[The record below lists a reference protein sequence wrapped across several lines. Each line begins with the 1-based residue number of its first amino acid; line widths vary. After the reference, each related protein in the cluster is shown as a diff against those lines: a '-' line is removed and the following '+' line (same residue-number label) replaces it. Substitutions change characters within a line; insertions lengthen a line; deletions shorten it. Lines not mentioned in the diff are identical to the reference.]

1 MPTDTVMMIGNG
13 GGQMFFVEKKE
24 ILKCKAFTLNIK
36 DLEIIEYQWTPIL
49 SPDNLLFSKINSGL
63 ISKAIRSS
71 INKGVS
77 MIMVSNIICKDRS
90 NNKLSKDFVVF
101 IVH

>member
-1 MPTDTVMMIGNG
+1 MQSVY
-13 GGQMFFVEKKE
+13 
-24 ILKCKAFTLNIK
+24 IK
-36 DLEIIEYQWTPIL
+36 YLEIIEYQWTPIS
-49 SPDNLLFSKINSGL
+49 SPDNLLFSKIKSGL
-63 ISKAIRSS
+63 ISKAIGSS

-90 NNKLSKDFVVF
+90 NNQYKLSKDFVVF